1 MHVSESRWFE
11 NKARGTRAEDAW
23 AARLQSKG
31 YTMIDSTLEQDK
43 RGMDQF
49 ALKDGRITIFDVKAD
64 GIAYQ
69 SGNIGVELFDEYDD
83 GRTRDGWARK
93 RVVDWYVFMCE
104 LPGGG
109 YDCHMVAADMLY
121 RKLDKL
127 IEQYPVKPTS
137 KGRDGNKTTHNLL
150 MPINDLPEVFADT
163 RSHGKVKHHYHA
175 IGRIT

>member
-1 MHVSESRWFE
+1 
-11 NKARGTRAEDAW
+11 
-23 AARLQSKG
+23 
-31 YTMIDSTLEQDK
+31 MIDSTLEQDK

-104 LPGGG
+104 LPGSG
-109 YDCHMVAADMLY
+109 YDCHAVQPDELHQSSGVA
-121 RKLDKL
+121 
-127 IEQYPVKPTS
+127 
-137 KGRDGNKTTHNLL
+137 G
-150 MPINDLPEVFADT
+150 
-163 RSHGKVKHHYHA
+163 
-175 IGRIT
+175 